1 MTRKELS
8 KLSIDELRATRIMYL
23 SKTGQTQKEIDVIY
37 RTLKRIKQELE
48 IRELYGSTN

>member
-8 KLSIDELRATRIMYL
+8 KLSIDELRAVRLKYL
-23 SKTGQTQKEIDVIY
+23 AATGSTAGEKDNIH

-48 IRELYGSTN
+48 IRHLNGSTN